1 MAKRFD
7 GREVSLA
14 LQAELRARVEQDR
27 LRYVFPV
34 LATIR
39 IGAIPAAISY
49 EKGLMRAAEA
59 TGVIVRRYILP
70 ADTTQEDI
78 AYLIEE
84 INRDPLLSALLL
96 FRPLPEGFDDS
107 KLTAMIA
114 PQKDIDCAN
123 WAHLAQFIPCT
134 AEACMQLLKHYGV
147 DCQGK
152 HAVVLGR
159 SRTVGLPTAKELL
172 DANATVT
179 VCQSLTPNPA
189 IYARQADILIAAVG
203 RPGLVTRDFV
213 KPGAVILD
221 VGINRDPVTGTLC
234 GDVCAD
240 EVEDLA
246 AGLSPVPYGVGSVT
260 STILMRHVIEAAER
274 AAK

>member
-7 GREVSLA
+7 GREVSRA
-14 LQAELRARVEQDR
+14 LQAELKARVEQDR
-27 LRYVFPV
+27 LKYIFPV

-39 IGAIPAAISY
+39 IGAVPAAISY
-49 EKGLMRAAEA
+49 ETGLMRAAEA
-59 TGVIVRRYILP
+59 TGVVVRRYILP
-70 ADTTQEDI
+70 ADTTEADI

-96 FRPLPEGFDDS
+96 FRPLPEGYDET
-107 KLTAMIA
+107 KLISLIA
-114 PQKDIDCAN
+114 PNKDIDCAN

-134 AEACMQLLKHYGV
+134 AEACMQLLKYYGV

-179 VCQSLTPNPA
+179 VCQSLTPNSA
-189 IYARQADILIAAVG
+189 VYACQADILISAVG
-203 RPGLVTRDFV
+203 KAGLVRRDFV

-221 VGINRDPVTGTLC
+221 VGINRDPVTGGLC
-234 GDVCAD
+234 GDVCTE

-246 AGLSPVPYGVGSVT
+246 AALSPVPGGVGSVT